1 MRQLFTNNH
10 CIFITLY
17 LYTQLQNDKRMS
29 VTFQDNTWSDEA
41 VMKVWIRQQRK
52 LARHSP
58 EIMLVLD
65 AHKAQTTD
73 DVRKLLKE
81 TCKTNLVMVPTAT
94 TSLVQPVDVVFNAPF
109 KAAIDTVATA
119 HLQEHL
125 DEYVRGKINVSARRV
140 LFTKWVG
147 QAWENMSAKK
157 DTIIRSFKK
166 CGIFVAIDGSE
177 DSQVN
182 IAGKKDYEV
191 GESEEEATD
200 DDVDPFEDE
209 DLE

>member
-1 MRQLFTNNH
+1 
-10 CIFITLY
+10 
-17 LYTQLQNDKRMS
+17 MS
-29 VTFQDNTWSDEA
+29 VTFQENTWSDEA
-41 VMKVWIRQQRK
+41 VMKMWIRQQWK
-52 LARHSP
+52 PACHAP
-58 EIMLVLD
+58 EMMLVLD

-73 DVRKLLKE
+73 NVKKLLKE
-81 TCKTNLVMVPTAT
+81 TCKTDLVMVPPAT

-109 KAAIDTVATA
+109 KAAIDTMATA

-125 DEYVRGKINVSARRV
+125 DEYVHGKINASARRV

-147 QAWENMSAKK
+147 QAWEISAKK
-157 DTIIRSFKK
+157 HMIIWSFKK
-166 CGIFVAIDGSE
+166 CGISVAIDGSE

-182 IAGKKDYEV
+182 LASKEDYEV

-209 DLE
+209 DLDD